1 MRRKEKGTQEEG
13 TGRGKGTGP
22 RKGDG
27 EMGVTGG
34 TG

>member
-22 RKGDG
+22 GKGDG